1 MNEDFQQHTRRETVV
16 YDSEGKEIDRLE
28 GFVQIQQKDYEKYIP
43 IEYHHVEITTK
54 TYSIVQISK
63 EKYN

>member
-28 GFVQIQQKDYEKYIP
+28 GFVQIQPKDYEKYIP
-43 IEYHHVEITTK
+43 IEYHHVEITTQ
-54 TYSIVQISK
+54 T
-63 EKYN
+63 